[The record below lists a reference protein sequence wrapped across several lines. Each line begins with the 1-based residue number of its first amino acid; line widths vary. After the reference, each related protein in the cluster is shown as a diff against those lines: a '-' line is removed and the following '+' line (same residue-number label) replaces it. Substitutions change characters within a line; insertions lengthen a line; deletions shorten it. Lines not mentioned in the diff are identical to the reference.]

1 MPTIDD
7 LFTPLT
13 ARSVG
18 FERYEAGE
26 VAYVTNG
33 FRDNGVLGFVK
44 PKAGDKVFKSIGIAI
59 SAFCEATVQI
69 PPFIARGNGGS
80 GLLVLVPKETL
91 TADQLGFYAAYI
103 NTFIRWRFS
112 WYRQASVSRI
122 RRLEIPEPKKAT
134 GTFPVKGLLPPPKT
148 AA

>member
-1 MPTIDD
+1 MPNIDD
-7 LFTPLT
+7 LFTPHT

-18 FERYEAGE
+18 FERYAPGD

-44 PKAGDKVFKSIGIAI
+44 AKSGDKVFKFRGLAV

-80 GLLVLVPKETL
+80 GLLVLEPKQAL
-91 TADQLGFYAAYI
+91 TVDQLAFYAAYI

-112 WYRQASVSRI
+112 WYRQLSVPRV
-122 RRLEIPEPKKAT
+122 RRLQVPEPKSAT
-134 GTFPVKGLLPPPKT
+134 GKFAVKDLLPAKNH

>member
-1 MPTIDD
+1 MPSIDE
-7 LFTPLT
+7 LFIPHT

-18 FERYEAGE
+18 FERYAAGD

-44 PKAGDKVFKSIGIAI
+44 AKPGDKVFKYLGLAV

-69 PPFIARGNGGS
+69 PPFVARGNGGS
-80 GLLVLVPKETL
+80 GLLVLEPKEPL
-91 TADQLGFYAAYI
+91 TADQLAFYAAYL

-112 WYRQASVSRI
+112 WYRQLSVSRI
-122 RRLEIPEPKKAT
+122 RRLHVPEPTEAT
-134 GTFPVKGLLPPPKT
+134 GKFVVKDFLPTKKYV
-148 AA
+148 A